1 MLKAVSCVV
10 ITKSSYWVRKNFK
23 GGKYI
28 WFRISFLKLSYDTD
42 MYSESNNLKSV
53 AKKISKQ
60 RQSKE
65 VQFVVIKRK
74 NIFKQKNI
82 FE

>member
-10 ITKSSYWVRKNFK
+10 ITKSSYWVRKSFK

-28 WFRISFLKLSYDTD
+28 CFRISFLKLSYDTD